1 MRRVHVLV
9 LVGVM
14 ALGLAPAQ
22 QAWAQGYGVYEQGA
36 CAIGR
41 GGASV
46 ALPCPDG
53 SSIFFNPAGIAFVP
67 GSTLSI
73 GAAAIKPTGDFTND
87 TTKKVSTLNKR
98 TYPVPNFYFA
108 QGIGRA
114 ITAGVGVF
122 APYGL
127 TTDWPNTSEGRFL
140 GYKSKVQGVY
150 IQPTVA
156 FKLSENVSVGFGV
169 DLTYL
174 NVELRQ
180 RVDLSAQLI
189 PGGGG
194 LKFAAIGV
202 PAGTDFADVQ
212 LQGNRWHTGYHVGL
226 QAKAGR
232 ASFGIRFLSGQ
243 DVKVTNGKLNTTQIK
258 TNLVT
263 AVPLPGIP
271 VGTPY
276 DLIVASQFNDGAALE
291 SGQSGKTTLPLPAQ
305 VVVGTAIQATSKL
318 VVLFDYQFTQWSK
331 FETLTI
337 EKENS
342 ATPTVAYEDYVNT
355 NGLRFGAEY
364 AATPSFVVRGGFVV
378 NTAGAPDQTVTP
390 NLPEGKRYWPTAGV
404 SARLSKTAHIDAFY
418 LYLYQ
423 PDRAGRSTDGG
434 MAKPTAAVNNGVYH
448 FRGNLFGAALV
459 LRF

>member
-9 LVGVM
+9 LVGVL
-14 ALGLAPAQ
+14 ALGFAETR

-53 SSIFFNPAGIAFVP
+53 SSVFFNPAGIAFVP
-67 GSTLSI
+67 GTTVSL

-87 TTKKVSTLNKR
+87 TTGKVSPLNKR
-98 TYPVPNFYFA
+98 TYPVPNVYFA
-108 QGIGRA
+108 QGIGKA
-114 ITAGVGVF
+114 VTAGVGVF

-127 TTDWPNTSEGRFL
+127 TTDWPDNSEGRFL
-140 GYKSKVQGVY
+140 GYKSKLQGVY
-150 IQPTVA
+150 VQPTVA
-156 FKLSENVSVGFGV
+156 FKLSENLAVGVGV

-180 RVDLSAQLI
+180 RVDLSVQQVM
-189 PGGGG
+189 PGVP
-194 LKFAAIGV
+194 FSAIGV

-212 LQGNRWHTGYHVGL
+212 LKGNRWHTGYHVGL

-232 ASFGIRFLSGQ
+232 ASFGFRYLSGQ
-243 DVKVTNGKLNTTQIK
+243 EVKITNGKLNTTQIK

-263 AVPLPGIP
+263 AIPLPGIP

-276 DLIVASQFNDGAALE
+276 DLIVASQFGDGKPLE
-291 SGQSGKTTLPLPAQ
+291 SGQGGQTTLPLPAQ
-305 VVVGTAIQATSKL
+305 VVVGTAIQATPKL

-342 ATPTVAYEDYVNT
+342 TTPTVTYEDYVNT
-355 NGLRFGAEY
+355 NGYRFGAEY
-364 AATPSFVVRGGFVV
+364 AVNPSFVVRGGFVF

-390 NLPEGKRYWPTAGV
+390 NLPEGKRYWPTMGL
-404 SARLSKTAHIDAFY
+404 SARLSNAVHLDAFY

-434 MAKPTAAVNNGVYH
+434 LARPTAAVNNGMYH

-459 LRF
+459 FRF

>member
-1 MRRVHVLV
+1 MRRVHVLI
-9 LVGVM
+9 LVGVV
-14 ALGLAPAQ
+14 ALGLAPTR
-22 QAWAQGYGVYEQGA
+22 QARAQGYSVYEQGS

-53 SSIFFNPAGIAFVP
+53 SSVFYNPAGIAFVP

-87 TTKKVSTLNKR
+87 TTGKISTLNKR
-98 TYPVPNFYFA
+98 TYPDPNVYFA
-108 QGIGRA
+108 QGIGKA

-127 TTDWPNTSEGRFL
+127 TTDWPDTSEGRFL
-140 GYKSKVQGVY
+140 GYKSKLQGLYV
-150 IQPTVA
+150 QPTLA
-156 FKLSENVSVGFGV
+156 YKLTENVAVGVGV

-194 LKFAAIGV
+194 LKFANIGV

-212 LQGNRWHTGYHVGL
+212 LKGNRWHTGYHVGL

-243 DVKVTNGKLNTTQIK
+243 SVKIDNGKLNTTQIK

-263 AVPLPGIP
+263 AVPLPGVP

-276 DLIVASQFNDGAALE
+276 DLVVAPQFNDGAALE
-291 SGQSGKTTLPLPAQ
+291 NGQGGKTTLPLPAQ
-305 VVVGTAIQATSKL
+305 VVVGTAIQATPKL

-342 ATPTVAYEDYVNT
+342 STPTVTREDYNDT

-364 AATPSFVVRGGFVV
+364 AVSPSFVVRGGFVF

-390 NLPEGKRYWPTAGV
+390 NLPEGKRYWPTMGL
-404 SARLSKTAHIDAFY
+404 SARLSKTVHLDAFY

-434 MAKPTAAVNNGVYH
+434 MAVPTTAVNNGVYH
-448 FRGNLFGAALV
+448 FRANLFGAALV
-459 LRF
+459 FRF